1 MFQTGLILSAGI
13 RQIVILISGAGA
25 LHLPQSSRAGWSCI
39 ARNPPAGAV
48 QTAQW
53 RELDLSS
60 SRAPAES
67 PVVIRCSRHLSEL
80 RSSSV
85 SGAVRVF
92 QGTALQ
98 EVRVYRQ
105 AGEVSP
111 PEIFHFTLFLK
122 R

>member
-1 MFQTGLILSAGI
+1 MS
-13 RQIVILISGAGA
+13 SGPAKLLVARSSPTPLKFESSGEIPCCDA
-25 LHLPQSSRAGWSCI
+25 LPHR
-39 ARNPPAGAV
+39 
-48 QTAQW
+48 
-53 RELDLSS
+53 
-60 SRAPAES
+60 
-67 PVVIRCSRHLSEL
+67 LSEL

-105 AGEVSP
+105 AGEISP